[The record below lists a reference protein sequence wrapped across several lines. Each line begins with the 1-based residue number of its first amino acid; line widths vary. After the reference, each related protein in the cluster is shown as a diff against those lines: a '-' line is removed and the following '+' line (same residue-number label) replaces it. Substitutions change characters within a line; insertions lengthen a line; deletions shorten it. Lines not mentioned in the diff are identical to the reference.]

1 MFKKVLQSIS
11 KSLSRQTDAP
21 VAPAPAPRSGTTFNA
36 PPPPAAK
43 AGPVAGLAPAKS
55 APKTPEGLLGIEP
68 KMNKEQIREHLK
80 LMYRRYNRAASSL
93 DYNTR
98 SEADSMLD
106 AFVAVREKQFGE
118 I

>member
-11 KSLSRQTDAP
+11 KSLSRQTDTP
-21 VAPAPAPRSGTTFNA
+21 VAPATAPRGDARPGGFFA
-36 PPPPAAK
+36 PPPPASK
-43 AGPVAGLAPAKS
+43 TPAKS
-55 APKTPEGLLGIEP
+55 SAPATPEGLLGIEP

-93 DYNTR
+93 DNGTR

-106 AFVAVREKQFGE
+106 AIVAVREKHFGA